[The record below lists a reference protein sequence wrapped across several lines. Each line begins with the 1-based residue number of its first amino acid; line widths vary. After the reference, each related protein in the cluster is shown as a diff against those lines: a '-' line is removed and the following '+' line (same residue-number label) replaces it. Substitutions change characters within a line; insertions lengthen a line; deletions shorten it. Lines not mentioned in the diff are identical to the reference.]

1 MISIPN
7 TLLMLSAMILFNC
20 QDTVQHEIDS
30 PFEYREVYL
39 PELPFDEGHDLYLN
53 SVNRD
58 WGIWGHN
65 LAVVLPK
72 NASQSVYAKAGNSVN
87 RDQFCF
93 SSDALF
99 NYIKSYIDDNFGNE
113 KTIRFAIL
121 PNDNSIVCL
130 CDRCVECGNKEG
142 DASGAVY
149 YLLERLTDKYPNHIF
164 FSSYYRT
171 TSHLPDHKLP
181 DNSGVLISAM
191 SYPLN
196 PAHTEQEDEFGALLN
211 EWGKFTK
218 RVYVWDYLNN
228 FDDYFTPFPI
238 FDVVQRRLR
247 LYNKHGVKGV
257 FFNGS
262 GTDFSTFY
270 RLKTH
275 VIAAMLSDPDVE
287 WRPLLREL
295 SSELYPVAGESIS
308 KFIIRQ
314 EDMVRAKKKNLPMY
328 EGVPKAL
335 QTYLPAEQFMEL
347 QAELLTLSPLVKDP
361 ERTEVQ
367 KMYRAMMLTNLEL
380 ARINGDTLGC
390 ERLLEG
396 LGRLVAQGIVTYS
409 ESGGSINSYISE
421 YRYMLKHAKEVGD
434 KNLLKGVE
442 LEPLTAL
449 DEEYNDISILTDGL
463 MGLPSNYHCGNM
475 ISSASPAL
483 RIAIPY
489 VKGMKRLRVSMTK
502 NAIYHIAFPLSVSLS
517 CDGRELGKVVPKP
530 MPNNLQRS
538 VVEFIIPSDCKE
550 GFVLTVVRNQE
561 DRTMALDEIEGLK
574 K

>member
-1 MISIPN
+1 
-7 TLLMLSAMILFNC
+7 
-20 QDTVQHEIDS
+20 
-30 PFEYREVYL
+30 
-39 PELPFDEGHDLYLN
+39 
-53 SVNRD
+53 
-58 WGIWGHN
+58 
-65 LAVVLPK
+65 
-72 NASQSVYAKAGNSVN
+72 
-87 RDQFCF
+87 
-93 SSDALF
+93 
-99 NYIKSYIDDNFGNE
+99 
-113 KTIRFAIL
+113 
-121 PNDNSIVCL
+121 
-130 CDRCVECGNKEG
+130 
-142 DASGAVY
+142 
-149 YLLERLTDKYPNHIF
+149 
-164 FSSYYRT
+164 
-171 TSHLPDHKLP
+171 
-181 DNSGVLISAM
+181 
-191 SYPLN
+191 
-196 PAHTEQEDEFGALLN
+196 
-211 EWGKFTK
+211 
-218 RVYVWDYLNN
+218 
-228 FDDYFTPFPI
+228 
-238 FDVVQRRLR
+238 
-247 LYNKHGVKGV
+247 
-257 FFNGS
+257 
-262 GTDFSTFY
+262 
-270 RLKTH
+270 
-275 VIAAMLSDPDVE
+275 
-287 WRPLLREL
+287 
-295 SSELYPVAGESIS
+295 
-308 KFIIRQ
+308 
-314 EDMVRAKKKNLPMY
+314 MY

-347 QAELLTLSPLVKDP
+347 QAELLTISPLVKDP

-550 GFVLTVVRNQE
+550 DFVLTVVRNQE
-561 DRTMALDEIEGLK
+561 ERTMALDEIEGLK